1 LTVLG
6 VVPARYASTRLEGKV
21 LCDIG
26 GKPMIQHVW
35 ERAMK
40 AELLDEVIVAVDDA
54 RVYQV
59 ANGFGARAVMTS
71 DEHVCG
77 TERVEEAARS
87 STAKIVVNIQG
98 DEPFIPPGMIDET
111 VQPLLDDPGLQ
122 MATVMRRITSEEELA
137 DPGVVKT
144 VTDRDGFA
152 LYFSRSLIPH
162 PRQREHFQAFEH
174 LGIYSYRREFL
185 TDFVRMEPGP
195 LEQTEGLEMLRA
207 LEHGARI
214 RVVPTRHRY
223 EALSVDTLEDL
234 RQARK
239 IYSKMEHGGRDEG

>member
-54 RVYQV
+54 RVYQA
-59 ANGFGARAVMTS
+59 ANDFGARAVMTS

-77 TERVEEAARS
+77 TERVEEAARN
-87 STAKIVVNIQG
+87 STADIVVNIQG

-152 LYFSRSLIPH
+152 LYFSRSLIFRTPRHILLPKGVPH
-162 PRQREHFQAFEH
+162 GFRAHGTWSPGANRGPGDAQGPRARGEDPGGADET
-174 LGIYSYRREFL
+174 S
-185 TDFVRMEPGP
+185 VR
-195 LEQTEGLEMLRA
+195 GLERGHPGGPPSGKGDL
-207 LEHGARI
+207 LQDGARWP
-214 RVVPTRHRY
+214 R
-223 EALSVDTLEDL
+223 
-234 RQARK
+234 
-239 IYSKMEHGGRDEG
+239 